1 MDILNSNYKML
12 LNISNHPSTKWTTEQ
27 INAALTTYGKV
38 EDLHFPNIPPGH
50 TEDQVDQLAEQYLA
64 KVKALNPK
72 TVHLMGEMT
81 FTFALVTKLKKA
93 GIPCIASTTNRIVEE
108 KDGKKI
114 VQFQFVQFREY

>member
-1 MDILNSNYKML
+1 ML
-12 LNISNHPSTKWTTEQ
+12 LNISNHPSSRWTDQQKKTAEKQ
-27 INAALTTYGKV
+27 FDTIQ
-38 EDLHFPNIPPGH
+38 DLAFPNIAPEATA
-50 TEDQVDQLAEQYLA
+50 TEVQQLADEFMEEISQQSPTA
-64 KVKALNPK
+64 
-72 TVHLMGEMT
+72 VHLMGEMT